1 MGLDLADSALKFSH
15 LRLDPAYLLDRC
27 IGAEL
32 FQLRFQLI
40 EFGRHVWNFHA
51 NLFHAR
57 SEFFLLFAQGLL
69 LLPQRLL
76 FFPELFLGGPKLAS
90 TLDCRLIAN
99 DVRLFVPLKPDKVS
113 WDPLS

>member
-27 IGAEL
+27 IGAKL
-32 FQLRFQLI
+32 LQFRFQLV

-51 NLFHAR
+51 NLFHAG

-69 LLPQRLL
+69 LLPEHLL
-76 FFPELFLGGPKLAS
+76 FSSELFLRSPKLAG

-99 DVRLFVPLKPDKVS
+99 NVRLFVPLKPDKVS
-113 WDPLS
+113 RDPLS